1 MHDLLVPT
9 RRVFLGTAATAGLG
23 LMFAG
28 KAMAK
33 ADDAFAALEKQSGGR
48 LGVAAVDKAS
58 GTRLA
63 YRADERFAMCST
75 FKLLA
80 AAAVLARVDKGEL
93 KLDKSI
99 PYGKADLLSYA
110 PVTKEHVA
118 EGHMTL
124 GDLCAAA
131 VGVSDNTAA
140 NLILKEIGG
149 PAGWTAYARA
159 LGDTTSRLDRTE
171 PELNIAVAGDARD
184 TTTPA
189 AMLGN
194 LDALLI
200 GDALKGASRKQ
211 LEDWMLAG
219 TVTGPL
225 IKAGVPKTWQVA
237 DKSGSGANGTR
248 NDIGVLYRPNTAPI
262 LVAIYTTGSPLD
274 LKGQNKVIADAA
286 ALIAARFGG

>member
-1 MHDLLVPT
+1 MRDLLFLD
-9 RRVFLGTAATAGLG
+9 RRTFLGTAAGTGLS
-23 LMFAG
+23 LMLANQ
-28 KAMAK
+28 AMAK
-33 ADDAFAALEKQSGGR
+33 ADDDFAKLEKQSGGR
-48 LGVAAVDKAS
+48 LGVAAIDKAS
-58 GTRLA
+58 GTRIA

-75 FKLLA
+75 FKFLA
-80 AAAVLARVDKGEL
+80 AAAVLSRVDKGEL

-99 PYGKADLLSYA
+99 AYGKDDLLSYA

-118 EGHMTL
+118 EGHLTL
-124 GDLCAAA
+124 EALCAAA

-149 PAGWTAYARA
+149 PAGWTAYARS
-159 LGDTTSRLDRTE
+159 LGDATSRLDRTE
-171 PELNIAVAGDARD
+171 PELNTAVSGDARD
-184 TTTPA
+184 TTTPE

-194 LDALLI
+194 LDAVMI
-200 GDALKGASRKQ
+200 GDALKEASRDK
-211 LEDWMLAG
+211 LEDWMVSG

-225 IKAGVPKTWQVA
+225 IRSGVPKTWQVA

-262 LVAIYTTGSPLD
+262 LAAIYTTGSPLD
-274 LKGQNKVIADAA
+274 MKGQNKVIADAA

>member
-33 ADDAFAALEKQSGGR
+33 ADDAFAALEKHSGGR
-48 LGVAAVDKAS
+48 LGIAAVDKAT